1 LNAKQLDTLQPTRG
15 KTMRFEQR
23 WLAGALL
30 CMSVL
35 IAGCG
40 SRGAGPEEASAEE
53 AAPATVVHS
62 EGSQPRITL
71 TEGAA
76 KKIDVQT
83 VLVREQVV
91 NGVTRTVI
99 PYDAVLYDPDG
110 DTWTYVCT
118 EPRVFVRYHIS
129 IESIA
134 EGKAVLSEGPAAGA
148 AVVTVG
154 GAELYGA
161 ESEFEEE

>member
-1 LNAKQLDTLQPTRG
+1 
-15 KTMRFEQR
+15 MRLEQR

-30 CMSVL
+30 CASVL
-35 IAGCG
+35 IAGCKTQ
-40 SRGAGPEEASAEE
+40 GAGPEEASAEE

-62 EGSQPRITL
+62 EGSQPSRVTL
-71 TEGAA
+71 TEEAM

-83 VLVREQVV
+83 TAVLEQTV
-91 NGVTRTVI
+91 NGASRRVI
-99 PYDAVLYDPDG
+99 PYGAVLYDTEG

-134 EGKAVLSEGPAAGA
+134 EGKAVLSEGPPAGT